1 LLYNKNKKMDKEDK
15 DNTIVTLDKRVS
27 LLEEKLPLYLE
38 QINNSLFRLEKTIS
52 EQVEKSTGV
61 LKEFISLINI
71 GIERDRLDNKEM
83 NVVLKRRLRKLE
95 DEQLK
100 FTSWRLL
107 VVWLVPTVLAIF
119 SLISKY

>member
-1 LLYNKNKKMDKEDK
+1 MDKEDK